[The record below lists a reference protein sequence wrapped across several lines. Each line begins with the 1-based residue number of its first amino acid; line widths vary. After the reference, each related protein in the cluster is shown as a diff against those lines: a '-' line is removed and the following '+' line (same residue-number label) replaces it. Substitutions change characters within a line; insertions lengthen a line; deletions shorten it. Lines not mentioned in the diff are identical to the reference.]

1 MGTRGAYG
9 FIKNKEMKVSYNHFD
24 SYLEG
29 LGNNMVNFVRNTTKE
44 QLNKIYDEII
54 LVKENAKPNKKQNEE
69 ITKFLEKYSLENCI
83 KEENFGNKQRDWYYL
98 LRNCQGEP
106 NLFKEGLRYMTDD
119 KEFLED
125 NLFCE
130 YAYLIDL
137 DNNKFIIQSN
147 ERKVNY
153 DLDRIPDNWIE
164 ITYPRLE
171 NSCKNKYMNLMF
183 DKDALNQK
191 EILKDLGFDIYVKSD
206 FDKYNYY
213 AIEKNYQDILSKI
226 KENEIEKILDNY
238 LAKELEIN

>member
-191 EILKDLGFDIYVKSD
+191 EIYVKSD